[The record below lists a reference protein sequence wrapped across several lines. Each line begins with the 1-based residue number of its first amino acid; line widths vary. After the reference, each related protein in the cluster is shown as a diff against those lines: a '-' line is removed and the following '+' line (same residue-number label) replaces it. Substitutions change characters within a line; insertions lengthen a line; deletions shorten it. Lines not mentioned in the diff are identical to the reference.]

1 MAVSLIV
8 LWCLQKPVILSQ
20 VPDYNLYV
28 TKEDEM
34 CFEVIERRLKEA
46 MYSSAS
52 EFLTDIDRIVSNAVA
67 YNSPYCGDQGHQS
80 APHPETCSTQHCFH
94 AKLDCTDHWLCTA
107 CLQHANRYYV
117 CTIQSSAGVSPAR
130 HEPACHMRM

>member
-1 MAVSLIV
+1 MSLII
-8 LWCLQKPVILSQ
+8 LWRLQKPVLQSQ

-34 CFEVIERRLKEA
+34 CLEVIERRLKEA
-46 MYSSAS
+46 KYSSAS

-80 APHPETCSTQHCFH
+80 APHP
-94 AKLDCTDHWLCTA
+94 
-107 CLQHANRYYV
+107 
-117 CTIQSSAGVSPAR
+117 
-130 HEPACHMRM
+130 

>member
-1 MAVSLIV
+1 MDVSLIV
-8 LWCLQKPVILSQ
+8 LWCLQKPVLLSQ

-80 APHPETCSTQHCFH
+80 APHPEF
-94 AKLDCTDHWLCTA
+94 
-107 CLQHANRYYV
+107 LQHSTLLSCKA
-117 CTIQSSAGVSPAR
+117 
-130 HEPACHMRM
+130 